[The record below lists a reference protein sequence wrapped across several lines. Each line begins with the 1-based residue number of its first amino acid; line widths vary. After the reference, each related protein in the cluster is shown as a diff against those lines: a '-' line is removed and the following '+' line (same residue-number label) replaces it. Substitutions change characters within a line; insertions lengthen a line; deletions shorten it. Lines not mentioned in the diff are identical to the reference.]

1 MAAFPWFRF
10 SLAATSLMGVGYL
23 MMKATVPTE
32 EQLYN
37 EMAPDLRKKVDAARA
52 ARLAREAV
60 AERRDEAQKST
71 TDLAPDATKPIWAER
86 PQVK

>member
-1 MAAFPWFRF
+1 
-10 SLAATSLMGVGYL
+10 MGVGYL

-71 TDLAPDATKPIWAER
+71 TDLGPDATKPIWAER